1 MSESVSGDEQRPDG
15 AGESPSTDP
24 AAIDGSSVGIEGTP
38 IEAPEDSVE
47 LTDSV
52 EEPDPAESTASTPGS
67 RMARVIERPD
77 GEQQSAP
84 VVPQFSRLDCTDPAT
99 VGHAADQA
107 RHALEAGECVV
118 LPTDTVYGI
127 GADAFN
133 AKAVQRLLDAKGRGR
148 DMPPPVLIADA
159 SLVRAL
165 ASDVPQ
171 ASERL
176 TKAFWPGALT
186 VILTARETSRMDLG
200 ETEGTIALRVPDH
213 DLARTLLRQTGPM
226 AVSSANLSG
235 RAAALDCDEAVEQLG
250 DRVSVYLD
258 GGRLGDF
265 GRPPSTIVDFSR
277 SEHGQL
283 LRLGALSLDQL
294 REVCPELAD
303 LPENTPVQDAEP
315 ETNDEDSPSTG
326 SGHEGDGS
334 GREGDGSGHDP
345 STISR
350 SSDDDES
357 GLGEAG
363 IERVRDRRSLFTLQ
377 PPRG

>member
-1 MSESVSGDEQRPDG
+1 MSESATEDDQHRDGDGPSVAPDPIS
-15 AGESPSTDP
+15 AESALLSTDDALP
-24 AAIDGSSVGIEGTP
+24 GIVEASDEAGQEDGNE
-38 IEAPEDSVE
+38 EADQARGADPEVADAPRLGE
-47 LTDSV
+47 HGGRT
-52 EEPDPAESTASTPGS
+52 
-67 RMARVIERPD
+67 ARVIERPEGVD
-77 GEQQSAP
+77 QPPASVA
-84 VVPQFSRLDCTDPAT
+84 PQFSRLDCTDT
-99 VGHAADQA
+99 MQVGDAAEQA

-171 ASERL
+171 AAEQL

-186 VILTARETSRMDLG
+186 VILTARSSSRMDLG

-213 DLARTLLRQTGPM
+213 ELARTLLRQTGPM

-235 RAAALDCDEAVEQLG
+235 RSAALDCDEAIDQLG

-258 GGRLGDF
+258 GGRLGDA

-277 SEHGQL
+277 FEDGQL
-283 LRLGALSLDQL
+283 LRPGAISLDRL

-303 LPENTPVQDAEP
+303 LP
-315 ETNDEDSPSTG
+315 DEDSPDLGADAGADPATTSEGSPSAVLDTG
-326 SGHEGDGS
+326 VDGS
-334 GREGDGSGHDP
+334 DNGVDVV
-345 STISR
+345 
-350 SSDDDES
+350 
-357 GLGEAG
+357 
-363 IERVRDRRSLFTLQ
+363 ERVRDSRSMFTLQ
-377 PPRG
+377 PPKG